1 MALRRPSVEG
11 PEFAQLVRQT
21 NETVRRLEENR
32 FDFQTVPEFFA
43 KDAAADVFAK
53 EIVHVHDGNVMT
65 RYGRLVMG
73 GVGSHFNLM
82 GPIPP
87 NAKLTI
93 TQTTILQD
101 VNRQLKSKG
110 LGDLPEYRKLGR
122 VEEIEFYNYEI
133 FYTLRD
139 LAFWLLLHD
148 AGSFPSSLEVMVR
161 HIAAGNIVQSNQY
174 APRKAARNQNKPALM
189 AAGCLAV
196 SFPTDV
202 VEWMDKPIYGGLAKD
217 TIHVETLL
225 TTKKTDV
232 SHPYLPL
239 EREGK
244 LKLNGRNFFY
254 RRFTGITPKD
264 SLRGPNI
271 KAENASDKY

>member
-11 PEFAQLVRQT
+11 PEFAGLVRQT
-21 NETVRRLEENR
+21 NDVLARLEANR
-32 FDFQTVPEFFA
+32 FDFATVPELFA
-43 KDAAADVFAK
+43 KDAAADVIAK
-53 EIVHVHDGNVMT
+53 EIVHVHDGKTMT
-65 RYGRLVMG
+65 RYGRLIMG

-87 NAKLTI
+87 NARLQI
-93 TQTTILQD
+93 TPTTILSD

-110 LGDLPEYRKLGR
+110 LSDLPEYRKLGN
-122 VEEIEFYNYEI
+122 VEEIEFFNYEI

-139 LAFWLLLHD
+139 LAFWLVLHD

-174 APRKAARNQNKPALM
+174 SPRKPSRNRKQPAMM
-189 AAGCLAV
+189 AAGCLSV
-196 SFPTDV
+196 SFPTSV
-202 VEWMDKPIYGGLAKD
+202 VEWMDKPIFGGLAPD

-225 TTKKTDV
+225 TSKKSGV

-239 EREGK
+239 QREGK
-244 LKLNGRNFFY
+244 LTLKGKSYYY
-254 RRFTGITPKD
+254 RRFVGVTPKD
-264 SLRGPNI
+264 GLRGPNI
-271 KAENASDKY
+271 KAENAADKY

>member
-11 PEFAQLVRQT
+11 PDFAEIVRQT
-21 NETVRRLEENR
+21 NDILRRLQENR
-32 FDFQTVPEFFA
+32 FDFETVPELFA

-53 EIVHVHDGNVMT
+53 EIVHVHDGKTMT

-87 NAKLTI
+87 NAKLQI
-93 TQTTILQD
+93 TPTTILAD

-110 LGDLPEYRKLGR
+110 LHDLPEFRKLGR
-122 VEEIEFYNYEI
+122 VEEVEFFNYEI

-139 LAFWLLLHD
+139 LAFWLVLHD

-174 APRKAARNQNKPALM
+174 SPRKPALNRKRPAMM
-189 AAGCLAV
+189 AAGCLTL

-202 VEWMDKPIYGGLAKD
+202 VEWMDKPIYGGLATD

-239 EREGK
+239 QREGK
-244 LKLNGRNFFY
+244 LKLKGRTYYY
-254 RRFTGITPKD
+254 RRFTGVTPKD
-264 SLRGPNI
+264 GLRGPNVR
-271 KAENASDKY
+271 AENAFDKY

>member
-1 MALRRPSVEG
+1 MAMLRPSVEG
-11 PEFAQLVRQT
+11 PEFAKIVRHT
-21 NETVRRLEENR
+21 NEVVRKLEENR
-32 FDFQTVPEFFA
+32 YDFATVPELFA
-43 KDAAADVFAK
+43 KNAAADVVAK
-53 EIVHVHDGNVMT
+53 EIVHVFDGKTMT
-65 RYGRLVMG
+65 RHGRLVMG

-87 NAKLTI
+87 NSKLQI
-93 TQTTILQD
+93 TPPTILAE

-139 LAFWLLLHD
+139 LVFWLVLHD
-148 AGSFPSSLEVMVR
+148 AGSFPSSLEVMAR
-161 HIAAGNIVQSNQY
+161 HIAAGNIVQSDQY
-174 APRKAARNQNKPALM
+174 SPRRPSRSQKKPALM
-189 AAGCLAV
+189 AAGCLTL
-196 SFPTDV
+196 SFRTDV

-225 TTKKTDV
+225 TTKRTDV

-239 EREGK
+239 QREGK
-244 LKLNGRNFFY
+244 LKLNGKSYYY
-254 RRFTGITPKD
+254 RRFTGVTPKD
-264 SLRGPNI
+264 GLRGPNVR
-271 KAENASDKY
+271 AENVADRY

>member
-11 PEFAQLVRQT
+11 PEFAKIVRQT

-32 FDFQTVPEFFA
+32 FDFKTVPELFA
-43 KDAAADVFAK
+43 KDAAADVVAK
-53 EIVHVHDGNVMT
+53 EIVHVFDGKTMT
-65 RYGRLVMG
+65 RHGRLVMG
-73 GVGSHFNLM
+73 GVGGHFNLM

-87 NAKLTI
+87 NARLQITPLTI
-93 TQTTILQD
+93 LSD

-110 LGDLPEYRKLGR
+110 LNDLPEYRKLGEA
-122 VEEIEFYNYEI
+122 EEIEFYNYEI

-139 LAFWLLLHD
+139 LVFWLVLHD

-174 APRKAARNQNKPALM
+174 SPRKPVRSRKKFALM
-189 AAGCLAV
+189 AAGGLSV
-196 SFPTDV
+196 SFPTTV
-202 VEWMDKPIYGGLAKD
+202 VEWMDKPIYGGLAPD

-239 EREGK
+239 QREGK
-244 LKLNGRNFFY
+244 LTLKGKSYYY
-254 RRFTGITPKD
+254 RRFTGVTPKD
-264 SLRGPNI
+264 GLRGLNV
-271 KAENASDKY
+271 KAENARDKY